1 MLQLGILMKLQTEK
15 YEIRGMQA
23 RGKSHAKAYYLKGKN
38 HE

>member
-1 MLQLGILMKLQTEK
+1 MFQIGILMKLQTEK

-23 RGKSHAKAYYLKGKN
+23 KGNSCQGYYLKGKN